1 MNAFAVW
8 SCECIDSGAWA
19 NKIEVHGEDAAM
31 IGAVGN
37 VLANAF
43 GVIVPFM
50 GVALHSRTGS
60 WVPHLA
66 FGALLKLVATV
77 AYLAT
82 ATLEDARTTLARPLL
97 QQPLLQRP

>member
-1 MNAFAVW
+1 MLWTWV
-8 SCECIDSGAWA
+8 DSGAWA
-19 NKIEVHGEDAAM
+19 SKIEVHGEDAAM

-60 WVPHLA
+60 WVPHLV
-66 FGALLKLVATV
+66 FGAVLKLLATA

-82 ATLEDARTTLARPLL
+82 ATLEDARTS
-97 QQPLLQRP
+97 LQRARD

>member
-1 MNAFAVW
+1 
-8 SCECIDSGAWA
+8 
-19 NKIEVHGEDAAM
+19 M

-43 GVIVPFM
+43 GVVVPFM

-66 FGALLKLVATV
+66 LGARLKICATA

-82 ATLEDARTTLARPLL
+82 ATVEDARTTLSRARGGAASGA
-97 QQPLLQRP
+97 